1 MRIVFVG
8 PEEGLAAARNEIAGR
23 ADVVFTLANA
33 DSLSQ
38 ALAEADALIDA
49 SMKVRITDA
58 MIMAAPRLKII
69 STATTG
75 SDHIDRRVANERSIQ
90 VRTLRE
96 DGDLLREITPAAELT
111 WALVLACARRLVPAV
126 EHVRAGGWNREL
138 FPGVTLK
145 RRELGIIGCGRIGQ
159 EIAGYAHAFGMRVM
173 GFDPYL
179 DPWPGNITRRDLS
192 QLVAEADVISVHVHL
207 SDETRNLIDSDLFGR
222 MKAGAIFI
230 NTSRGAIADER
241 ALVRSLESGQLA
253 AAGVDVLDGE
263 PDIGDHPLVD
273 YARTHDNLLITPHCG
288 GFSPDAV
295 KLVCARA
302 AAKVAAELRLG

>member
-295 KLVCARA
+295 KRA
-302 AAKVAAELRLG
+302 SAT